1 MKKMFIATL
10 VSSLLIANSGVSYA
24 TEKEV
29 KINEDSEPTVT
40 EKVYEDKNVK
50 YVESHLENEQINMES
65 TLKFDELNDEL
76 SVEAILKDNGT
87 ELKKEFSITIL
98 ELTDENNFKAVFTD
112 KETNEEY
119 VYDTAELQASALP
132 VVGLIVG
139 VIAKQGLKTA
149 IKNWSK
155 SVVASMIR
163 SVPAVAKEAAKDL
176 GYSQVN
182 ETSHGQKVFKRN
194 KGKGPKYI
202 SPDKDGHNG
211 GAWKGASSIK
221 NLGSKKTRS
230 GTYDAELN
238 RIGD

>member
-112 KETNEEY
+112 
-119 VYDTAELQASALP
+119 D
-132 VVGLIVG
+132 GLS
-139 VIAKQGLKTA
+139 
-149 IKNWSK
+149 N
-155 SVVASMIR
+155 
-163 SVPAVAKEAAKDL
+163 
-176 GYSQVN
+176 
-182 ETSHGQKVFKRN
+182 
-194 KGKGPKYI
+194 
-202 SPDKDGHNG
+202 
-211 GAWKGASSIK
+211 
-221 NLGSKKTRS
+221 
-230 GTYDAELN
+230 
-238 RIGD
+238 

>member
-50 YVESHLENEQINMES
+50 YVESHLKNEQINMES

>member
-1 MKKMFIATL
+1 
-10 VSSLLIANSGVSYA
+10 
-24 TEKEV
+24 
-29 KINEDSEPTVT
+29 
-40 EKVYEDKNVK
+40 
-50 YVESHLENEQINMES
+50 ME
-65 TLKFDELNDEL
+65 
-76 SVEAILKDNGT
+76 
-87 ELKKEFSITIL
+87 
-98 ELTDENNFKAVFTD
+98 
-112 KETNEEY
+112 
-119 VYDTAELQASALP
+119 ASALP

-176 GYSQVN
+176 GYSLVN

>member
-50 YVESHLENEQINMES
+50 YVESHLKNEQINMES

-76 SVEAILKDNGT
+76 SVGAILKDNGT

-132 VVGLIVG
+132 VVGLIDC
-139 VIAKQGLKTA
+139 TA
-149 IKNWSK
+149 
-155 SVVASMIR
+155 R
-163 SVPAVAKEAAKDL
+163 
-176 GYSQVN
+176 
-182 ETSHGQKVFKRN
+182 
-194 KGKGPKYI
+194 
-202 SPDKDGHNG
+202 
-211 GAWKGASSIK
+211 
-221 NLGSKKTRS
+221 
-230 GTYDAELN
+230 
-238 RIGD
+238 

>member
-1 MKKMFIATL
+1 MFIATL

>member
-149 IKNWSK
+149 IKKWSK